1 MSAIASGRPA
11 GDEELG
17 RRVVAKVARRLIP
30 FMMLLYF
37 VNYLDRTNIGFAELQ
52 MSDDLGLTATAYGLA
67 SGLFFIGYLFF
78 EVPSNLALHKFGARR
93 WIARIMLTWGIVAAG
108 MAFVPNAGA
117 LYAMRVLLGIAEAGF
132 FPGMILFLTYWFP
145 RRERA
150 RFTALFLAAIPLSS
164 AFGAPLSAAIM
175 EYGDGLFGLEG
186 WRVMFLLE
194 GLPAVLLAFVTWF
207 YLTDRPEKAGW
218 LTEEER
224 GWLTREMEAEK
235 ADTEK
240 RFHWPLRKSLTNP
253 RILALSFVYFGVVY
267 GLYALSF
274 FLPQIVA
281 GFSETFDTK
290 FSLTETGLI
299 VAVPYLVGTVAM
311 ALWGRHSDRTGE
323 RVWHVALPTGLAA
336 LTIPV
341 ALYLDSPFAVMVAVT
356 LTAIGICGALPVF
369 WSLPSAF
376 LVGASAAGGIALIN
390 SLGNLAGFG
399 APFLTGWLTDITGSQ
414 KAGLWLVGIVMMAAA
429 LVVVALGI
437 SPKPD
442 AADAGDGDAASSTA
456 EAADGAGAGADV
468 TGAGPA
474 GEPSAER

>member
-1 MSAIASGRPA
+1 MSAPTPGSVTADA
-11 GDEELG
+11 ELG
-17 RRVVAKVARRLIP
+17 ERVVAKVARRLIP

-52 MSDDLGLTATAYGLA
+52 MSEDLGLTATAYGLA

-93 WIARIMLTWGIVAAG
+93 WIARIMVTWGIIASA
-108 MAFVPNAGA
+108 MAFVPNAET
-117 LYAMRVLLGIAEAGF
+117 LYALRVLLGVAEAGF
-132 FPGMILFLTYWFP
+132 FPGMILYLTYWFP

-164 AFGAPLSAAIM
+164 AIGSPISGGIM
-175 EYGDGLFGLEG
+175 EYGSGLFGLEG
-186 WRVMFLLE
+186 WRVMFLFE
-194 GLPAVLLAFVTWF
+194 GMPAIVLALVVWF
-207 YLTDRPEKAGW
+207 YLTDRPEQATW
-218 LTEEER
+218 LTEQER
-224 GWLTREMEAEK
+224 GWLTREMDAERVQ
-235 ADTEK
+235 TEK

-281 GFSETFDTK
+281 GFSETFNTEY
-290 FSLTETGLI
+290 SLFETGLI
-299 VAVPYLVGTVAM
+299 VAVPYLVGTAAM
-311 ALWGRHSDRTGE
+311 VLWGRHSDKTQE
-323 RVWHVALPTGLAA
+323 RVWHVALPAGVAA

-341 ALYLDSPFAVMVAVT
+341 ALYLASPFAVMVAVT
-356 LTAIGICGALPVF
+356 LTAIGIFGALPVF
-369 WSLPSAF
+369 WSLPSSF

-399 APFLTGWLTDITGSQ
+399 APFITGWLTDATGSE
-414 KAGLWLVGIVMMAAA
+414 KAGLWVVGIVMMLAAF
-429 LVVVALGI
+429 VVVALGI

-442 AADAGDGDAASSTA
+442 TADEEADDVPGSEVPAA
-456 EAADGAGAGADV
+456 
-468 TGAGPA
+468 
-474 GEPSAER
+474 R